1 MYIAYNQL
9 NSQLLIVNLD
19 WFCPFLLDALFSA
32 ILVFFS
38 APVDQRVTMWRPEN
52 GVLIPPWLMACLT
65 FVPRALH
72 IGTEHAIY
80 ILHKNGVSCWSHWQD
95 QWMIQC
101 QTKVNRISCFS
112 SLCSAFSTFDWNI
125 VFINHCWQMDKSELC
140 LLYFLVFY
148 GDDAPAPTRG
158 KPAPVASVVLC

>member
-52 GVLIPPWLMACLT
+52 GVLITPWLMACLT
-65 FVPRALH
+65 FVHLCRGHCTLVPSTLYIFCIRTVSAAGR
-72 IGTEHAIY
+72 IDRTSEWFSVRQKWTELVVFLLCVLPFPLCSWATQQLFVDTH
-80 ILHKNGVSCWSHWQD
+80 GVSGGRPGSPWNKWEQLE
-95 QWMIQC
+95 
-101 QTKVNRISCFS
+101 SC
-112 SLCSAFSTFDWNI
+112 
-125 VFINHCWQMDKSELC
+125 
-140 LLYFLVFY
+140 
-148 GDDAPAPTRG
+148 
-158 KPAPVASVVLC
+158 